1 MQGANRSKVGHL
13 ARIYN
18 AAEPVLWR
26 KSRRN
31 TNCQQPLGNCAYHI
45 GQKSLNNTHANP
57 LLMLNLIYGAAWLL
71 TLLLMPLFGKASV
84 ADAAALAGS
93 WKIWLVAGGTM
104 IIELGFVL
112 AYQSGGAVQ
121 WSGAAV
127 AGMAALMLAPAGVLL
142 FGEPFSW
149 HKALG
154 VVLTLSGLALI
165 AHQ

>member
-1 MQGANRSKVGHL
+1 MKPAYLFLLLS
-13 ARIYN
+13 A
-18 AAEPVLWR
+18 
-26 KSRRN
+26 
-31 TNCQQPLGNCAYHI
+31 LGNCAYHI
-45 GQKSLNNTHANP
+45 GQKSLNNEHANP
-57 LLMLNLIYGAAWLL
+57 MLMLNLIYGAAWLMML
-71 TLLLMPLFGKASV
+71 PLMPLFGKASV

-165 AHQ
+165 AHK